1 MAMRGHSPLFAI
13 SRLFQLDLLGF
24 VAFLPLLGWFFECT
38 GDFAGEIAA
47 GRRANPIA
55 QGEAKDLFRR
65 AAGIFCG
72 GLDEAGV
79 FGRESKDK
87 VLKVRRFHGG
97 HLLRG

>member
-1 MAMRGHSPLFAI
+1 MGNYESVL
-13 SRLFQLDLLGF
+13 RLFRAVF
-24 VAFLPLLGWFFECT
+24 AAFTPLSGRFFEGT

-47 GRRANPIA
+47 GGRAYPIA
-55 QGEAKDLFRR
+55 QSEAENLFRG

-87 VLKVRRFHGG
+87 VLKVRRFHG
-97 HLLRG
+97 